1 MHAKTIVALLGL
13 AVVSVSAQPAAGP
26 HGPPPQDG
34 PGVWW
39 PMLHIPLPP
48 DFPPPPPPEDRE
60 GRGVWFEKAFG
71 AIDQDGDGLISKE
84 EMMAAI
90 RARREARHARHDG
103 GEGEGPPAD
112 YDGGGEG
119 EGFEGLSA
127 DHPELA
133 GLPEPP
139 PCGDDLRTSELG
151 VQEENKA
158 CEGSESVGNLIFRT
172 VCNAEPYNSEAISL
186 PPDRAAACFDIE
198 AIRGAGIT
206 FEIIEESTGNVVFNT
221 IEGPDQFKRLVLT
234 GGPSGTVYRIVL
246 LSGDSPDASITVR
259 FIDHPT
265 F

>member
-1 MHAKTIVALLGL
+1 MPAKTIVALLGL

-39 PMLHIPLPP
+39 PMLHIPRPP

-103 GEGEGPPAD
+103 GEGEGPRED
-112 YDGGGEG
+112 YVGGGEG

-127 DHPELA
+127 DPPELA

-139 PCGDDLRTSELG
+139 PGGDDLRT
-151 VQEENKA
+151 
-158 CEGSESVGNLIFRT
+158 CE
-172 VCNAEPYNSEAISL
+172 
-186 PPDRAAACFDIE
+186 
-198 AIRGAGIT
+198 
-206 FEIIEESTGNVVFNT
+206 
-221 IEGPDQFKRLVLT
+221 
-234 GGPSGTVYRIVL
+234 
-246 LSGDSPDASITVR
+246 
-259 FIDHPT
+259 
-265 F
+265 

>member
-13 AVVSVSAQPAAGP
+13 AIMSVSVQADRHQTAGP
-26 HGPPPQDG
+26 HGP
-34 PGVWW
+34 

-103 GEGEGPPAD
+103 GEGEGPPED

-151 VQEENKA
+151 VQEANKA

-186 PPDRAAACFDIE
+186 PPDRAADCFDIE
-198 AIRGAGIT
+198 AIRGSGIT
-206 FEIIEESTGNVVFNT
+206 FEIIEESTGNVRYNT
-221 IEGPDQFKRLVLT
+221 SEGPDQFKRLVLT
-234 GGPSGTVYRIVL
+234 GGPSGAVYRIVL

>member
-48 DFPPPPPPEDRE
+48 DFPPPPPPEDRD

-103 GEGEGPPAD
+103 GEG
-112 YDGGGEG
+112 
-119 EGFEGLSA
+119 EGLSA

-186 PPDRAAACFDIE
+186 PPDRAADCFDIE
-198 AIRGAGIT
+198 AIRGSGIT

>member
-13 AVVSVSAQPAAGP
+13 AIMSVSVQADRHQTAGP
-26 HGPPPQDG
+26 HGP
-34 PGVWW
+34 

-48 DFPPPPPPEDRE
+48 DFPPPPPPEDRD

-103 GEGEGPPAD
+103 GEGEGPRED
-112 YDGGGEG
+112 HVGGGEG
-119 EGFEGLSA
+119 EGFEIGPIGLSA

-186 PPDRAAACFDIE
+186 PPDRAADCFDIE
-198 AIRGAGIT
+198 AIRGSGIT